1 MELTLTNNPLEY
13 SFEEIKVG
21 LKHSFEILLS
31 EKLESDFA
39 KISGDFNPLHMDEEY
54 AKKTKFQKRVCH
66 GMLLASFF
74 SRLVGMY
81 LPGKNAL
88 YFSQNLNFVGPCF
101 IGDQVTV
108 KGEVIDKSE
117 STKIIKLKTTIKNQ
131 DGKSLIEGTAQVL
144 VR

>member
-1 MELTLTNNPLEY
+1 MNNPLEY
-13 SFEEIKVG
+13 SFEEIEIG
-21 LKHSFEILLS
+21 LKHSFELTIS
-31 EKLESDFA
+31 KELERDFA
-39 KISGDFNPLHMDEEY
+39 KISGDFNPLHMDEKY
-54 AKKTKFQKRVCH
+54 AKGTKFEKRVCH

-88 YFSQNLNFVGPCF
+88 YFSQNLNFVGQLF
-101 IGDQVTV
+101 IGDKIIV

-117 STKIIKLKTTIKNQ
+117 ATKMITLKTTIINQ
-131 DGKSLIEGTAQVL
+131 DGKSLVEGTAQVL

>member
-1 MELTLTNNPLEY
+1 MNNPLEY
-13 SFEEIKVG
+13 SFEEIEIG
-21 LKHSFEILLS
+21 LKHSFELTIS
-31 EKLESDFA
+31 KELERDFA
-39 KISGDFNPLHMDEEY
+39 KISGDFNPLHMDEKY
-54 AKKTKFQKRVCH
+54 AKGTKFEKRVCH

-101 IGDQVTV
+101 IGDKIIV
-108 KGEVIDKSE
+108 KGEVINKSE
-117 STKIIKLKTTIKNQ
+117 ATKMITLKTTIINQ
-131 DGKSLIEGTAQVL
+131 DGKSLVEGTAQVL

>member
-1 MELTLTNNPLEY
+1 MNDPLDY
-13 SFEEIKVG
+13 SFDKIEIG
-21 LKHSFEILLS
+21 LKHSFEVIIND
-31 EKLESDFA
+31 EIVDNFA
-39 KISGDFNPLHMDEEY
+39 KISGDFNPLHMDEQY
-54 AKKTKFQKRVCH
+54 AIKTKFGKRVCH
-66 GMLLASFF
+66 GMLLSSFF

-101 IGDQVTV
+101 IADQVTV
-108 KGEVIDKSE
+108 KGEVMDKSE

-131 DGKSLIEGTAQVL
+131 DGKSLVEGTAQVL